1 MAAEHDRS
9 EGAALSEATPVS
21 VSGAVSGAVP
31 GAASGPVREG
41 DRLASLDVIRGVAL
55 LGILV
60 VNMNFFGGAFGRAI
74 FDATLADASFAAKAL
89 WWFENT
95 FFTGK
100 FVSTFSFLFGAGLA
114 LQMAR
119 LDRAR
124 AEAAARGERSRS
136 TAFTILRRLFILA
149 CVGLCHALLI
159 WYGDIL
165 LFYALLGWILI
176 PLRHL
181 SQRGL
186 AIVATILLVL
196 SATCVAGMGA
206 LQVWGT
212 RMAEAQSA
220 VAHAD
225 AEAMAEEFEEEFE
238 ATSVEEAPVY
248 VPSSGVTPDGE
259 SFVLRT
265 VTGRERLW
273 ELIQAGDIDP
283 ASENLM
289 ALEAD
294 IYRNGPFLD
303 ALALRAFQWSFTL
316 PVLLIIYGPHTLG
329 FFVLGMWAMRSGFFR
344 RESARPQTLAAAI
357 CLPLGAI
364 LCATA
369 SSLMANAGFDPSS
382 WNFALSAPL
391 GDAGATLLAI
401 GYAGA
406 LARLTALRFD
416 RSMILRPIANTGR
429 MAFTVYLSMSVLMT
443 GLMYWWGLGFFGSFG
458 RGQHM
463 LIALGTWTALVVAS
477 NLWLSRFRMGPLEWL
492 WRAGTYL
499 EVPRLRR
506 GGAS

>member
-1 MAAEHDRS
+1 MAAETDRR
-9 EGAALSEATPVS
+9 EVGVLSESAPVPAS
-21 VSGAVSGAVP
+21 ASGAVSD
-31 GAASGPVREG
+31 AAFGPVREG

-60 VNMNFFGGAFGRAI
+60 VNMNWFGGPFGRAI

-100 FVSTFSFLFGAGLA
+100 FVSIFSFLFGAGLA

-119 LDRAR
+119 LDCAR
-124 AEAAARGERSRS
+124 AESAARGERSHS
-136 TAFTILRRLFILA
+136 TAFTILRRLFILGI
-149 CVGLCHALLI
+149 VGLCHALLI

-165 LFYALLGWILI
+165 FLYALLGWILI

-186 AIVATILLVL
+186 AIVATALLVL

-206 LQVWGT
+206 LQVWGM
-212 RMAEAQSA
+212 RMAEAQA
-220 VAHAD
+220 AAAYAD
-225 AEAMAEEFEEEFE
+225 AEEMEGEFEYADDAGGIDDLAMAD
-238 ATSVEEAPVY
+238 AP
-248 VPSSGVTPDGE
+248 PSRSE
-259 SFVLRT
+259 M
-265 VTGRERLW
+265 TGRERLW
-273 ELIQAGDIDP
+273 ELIRAGDIDP

-289 ALEAD
+289 ALETE

-303 ALALRAFQWSFTL
+303 ALALRAFQWTYTIPFLVIT
-316 PVLLIIYGPHTLG
+316 YGPHTLG

-344 RESARPQTLAAAI
+344 RESARPQILAAAI
-357 CLPLGAI
+357 CLPLGVL

-369 SSLMANAGFDPSS
+369 SSLIAGAGFDPSS
-382 WNFALSAPL
+382 WSFALAAPI

-406 LARLTALRFD
+406 LARLAALRFD
-416 RSMILRPIANTGR
+416 RSMILRPIANAGR

-443 GLMYWWGLGFFGSFG
+443 GLMYWWGLGFFGSFE

-477 NLWLSRFRMGPLEWL
+477 TLWLSRFRMGPLEWL

-506 GGAS
+506 GRA